1 MIKVIS
7 KDRLVEVVEQSFNEV
22 KSTTGGKNADYIPYL
37 ASVPEDLFGVSL
49 VLRDGEVISY
59 GDTQYTFGVE
69 SISKVFT
76 AILILKQH
84 GAKQVLDKIGA
95 DATGLPFNSILA
107 LLLESNHP
115 STPLVNAG
123 AISAVSMVEPVGDA
137 QEKWRLI
144 QEIMTDMCGEE
155 LSVIQELYQS
165 ESQTNFNN
173 HSIAWLLKNYGRI
186 YDHPS
191 LSLDLYTR
199 QCSIG
204 INTRQLS
211 IAASTIA
218 FEGMNPITGRK
229 IFNTD
234 LTTKIVCLM
243 SSVGFYEHTGAWMYD
258 SGIPAKTGV
267 GGGVMAVMPQCFGLA
282 AFAPSLDSSG
292 NSVKAQAVIKAITS
306 RLGVNIFSGD
316 QIEFQE

>member
-7 KDRLVEVVEQSFNEV
+7 KQRLVELLEECYNDA
-22 KSTTGGKNADYIPYL
+22 KAIKGGKNADYIPYL
-37 ASVPEDLFGVSL
+37 NDVPTDLFGLVM
-49 VLRDGEVISY
+49 VLRDGQVISF
-59 GDTQYTFGVE
+59 GDTDYTFGLE

-123 AISAVSMVEPVGDA
+123 AISAVSMVEPLGDA
-137 QEKWRLI
+137 PEKWSLI
-144 QEIMTDMCGEE
+144 LENITDLCGEE
-155 LSVIQELYQS
+155 LEVITRLYES
-165 ESQTNFNN
+165 ENQTNFNN

-199 QCSIG
+199 QCSLG
-204 INTRQLS
+204 INTRQLA
-211 IAASTIA
+211 IAAATVA
-218 FEGMNPITGRK
+218 FEGMNPITGK
-229 IFNTD
+229 KVFNAEIA
-234 LTTKIVCLM
+234 TKAVCLM
-243 SSVGFYEHTGAWMYD
+243 SSVGFYEHTGAWMYQ

-282 AFAPSLDSSG
+282 AFAPALDRSG
-292 NSVKAQAVIKAITS
+292 NSVKAQEVIKAITS

-316 QIEFQE
+316 RLEFQE